1 MISLTVVRSN
11 LLYNDC
17 HENHIR
23 LIKLR
28 VLRMSTLIE
37 RILAGIQYIL
47 PQHFLSR
54 IVYALM
60 RSEITWVKNTL
71 IRVISGIA
79 GINRDEALSPHME
92 DYPCFN
98 AWFTRAL
105 KPGVR
110 TFDADPWAFLSP
122 CDGRVS
128 ETGSLRRDKIL
139 QAKGKDYSLQDLLA
153 NDPACNRLED
163 GYFSTIYLSPR
174 DYHRIHMP
182 IDGRLKRMIHVPGR
196 LFSVAPYTVR
206 QVPGLFARNERVI
219 SIFETE
225 YGPMV
230 MVLVG
235 AMLVSSTE
243 TVWAGEVT
251 PNRNKDVSVT
261 DYPDGEVTLA
271 KGDEMGRFN
280 MGSTVILLMPNGTV
294 EGLVGLGSGD
304 AVKVGQKLAVLL

>member
-1 MISLTVVRSN
+1 MKS
-11 LLYNDC
+11 
-17 HENHIR
+17 
-23 LIKLR
+23 
-28 VLRMSTLIE
+28 LIE
-37 RILAGIQYIL
+37 RILAGFQYIL

-60 RSEITWVKNTL
+60 RSEIKWVKNLL
-71 IRVISGIA
+71 IRFISRIA
-79 GINRDEALSPHME
+79 GINYDEALSPDPA
-92 DYPCFN
+92 DYVSFN

-110 TFDADPWAFLSP
+110 VFDLEPKAFLSP
-122 CDGRVS
+122 CDGRIS
-128 ETGSLRRDKIL
+128 ETGSLQENRIL
-139 QAKGKDYSLQDLLA
+139 QAKGRDYTLQDLLA
-153 NDPACNRLED
+153 NDPVCEQLTG

-182 IDGRLKRMIHVPGR
+182 LGGHLQRMIHVPGR

-206 QVPGLFARNERVI
+206 QVPRLFARNERVI
-219 SIFETE
+219 SVFETDS
-225 YGPMV
+225 GPLV

-251 PNRNKDVSVT
+251 PTKSKVVT
-261 DYPDGEVTLA
+261 VKEYSDEDITLA

-280 MGSTVILLMPNGTV
+280 MGSTVILLMPPGALKSL
-294 EGLVGLGSGD
+294 EGLGAGD
-304 AVKVGQKLAVLL
+304 AVKVGQRLGAI

>member
-1 MISLTVVRSN
+1 MSNTESHYNSIHKIRTVHFSMKSV
-11 LLYNDC
+11 
-17 HENHIR
+17 
-23 LIKLR
+23 
-28 VLRMSTLIE
+28 IE
-37 RILAGIQYIL
+37 RLLAGFQYIL

-60 RSEITWVKNTL
+60 RCEIMWVKNTL
-71 IRVISGIA
+71 IWLISRIA
-79 GINRDEALSPHME
+79 GINVEEALSPDPA
-92 DYPCFN
+92 DYASFN

-105 KPGVR
+105 KPGAR
-110 TFDADPWAFLSP
+110 TFDTDQRAFLSP

-128 ETGSLRRDKIL
+128 ETGQLLETRIL

-153 NDPACNRLED
+153 NDPVCSGLGN

-182 IDGRLKRMIHVPGR
+182 IGGQLERMIHVPGR

-219 SIFETE
+219 SIFTTE
-225 YGPMV
+225 SGPLV

-251 PNRNKDVSVT
+251 PSKNKGVTVT
-261 DYPDGEVTLA
+261 DYPGKNITLS

-280 MGSTVILLMPNGTV
+280 MGSTVILLMPSGTV
-294 EGLVGLGSGD
+294 EGLEDLHAGT
-304 AVKVGQKLAVLL
+304 AVKVGQKLAVLPA